1 MYGRFALLDHSLLER
16 AESSE
21 SWKLIGSESRRY
33 FTMLPAYHPRRP
45 RGGQSGRDKRRN
57 ERFQAQAVPIRHN
70 NNKHFLCPIRSQHS
84 LDRLEMVRWESVPR
98 GSSAHAWKLSS
109 RLNLAR
115 LIAPGSPRMHPYPGG
130 IVGSFIHKFVCCLWM
145 SKTVIFKLFFFSKLA
160 LLLALAGEKW
170 ILLFRQKIWRENQA
184 SPLSLSVQQAVMF
197 CLVHKVL
204 CTCRTVVSWQS
215 CSWNV
220 QWNPAL
226 RPPRL

>member
-1 MYGRFALLDHSLLER
+1 MKRTVLMINIYLILTKFRDFRDIKKFAKFNTRRPKIAPKLNTRNLIPFFIFFQVWER
-16 AESSE
+16 AESSK
-21 SWKLIGSESRRY
+21 SCNLIGSESGRY
-33 FTMLPAYHPRRP
+33 FTIFPA
-45 RGGQSGRDKRRN
+45 
-57 ERFQAQAVPIRHN
+57 
-70 NNKHFLCPIRSQHS
+70 
-84 LDRLEMVRWESVPR
+84 
-98 GSSAHAWKLSS
+98 
-109 RLNLAR
+109 
-115 LIAPGSPRMHPYPGG
+115 YPGG

-145 SKTVIFKLFFFSKLA
+145 SKTVIFKLFFLLKLA

-170 ILLFRQKIWRENQA
+170 ILLFRPKIWRENQA

-204 CTCRTVVSWQS
+204 CTCRTVVSLQS